1 MSASHDQT
9 GRSFLRVRPGFTL
22 VELLVVIAIIGI
34 LIALLL
40 PAVQAAREAARRS
53 QCTNQL
59 KQLALAIHNYHD
71 TYKELPPAAAGGWGQ
86 TWHAYILPFIEQQA
100 VYDIF
105 APWSDSGYANSSRP
119 TDRFTI
125 VAQTHIK
132 GFKCPSDPQP
142 EYWSLND
149 VNNRGTGNYCVCVGG
164 DLSESDNVDNA
175 QTIDVRNANGMILP
189 YMFTTGTRRRPCV
202 RLAEVIDGTSNTLMV
217 GEMPCTVEA
226 AVCNVCDRT
235 YHYSN
240 GIDSGAGT
248 DYSEVLG
255 STYFPINLMF
265 STDPNVSAETEKE
278 LSFGS
283 YHPGGCNGALG
294 DASVR
299 FFAETVDMDI
309 WRAVGSR
316 NGKEPLGDF

>member
-1 MSASHDQT
+1 MSAGS
-9 GRSFLRVRPGFTL
+9 RRRLGFTL

-59 KQLALAIHNYHD
+59 KQIALAVHNYHD

-86 TWHAYILPFIEQQA
+86 TYHAYILPFIEQQA

-105 APWSDSGYANSSRP
+105 APWSDSGSAGTDRP

-125 VAQTHIK
+125 VAMTIIP

-142 EYWSLND
+142 AYWNLNS
-149 VNNRGTGNYCVCVGG
+149 VNNRGVGNYSACVGG
-164 DLSESDNVDNA
+164 DLWESDNVDTA
-175 QTIDVRNANGMILP
+175 APTAIDVRNSNGMLLP
-189 YMFTTGTRRRPCV
+189 YMFTTSSRRRPCV
-202 RLAEVIDGTSNTLMV
+202 RLAEVIDGTSTT
-217 GEMPCTVEA
+217 PTVAEPPA
-226 AVCNVCDRT
+226 TVDPSVCNVCDRV

-240 GIDSGAGT
+240 NIDSSAGT
-248 DYSEVLG
+248 DYSETVG
-255 STYFPINLMF
+255 STYYPINLMF
-265 STDPNVSAETEKE
+265 STDPTVTAETQKE
-278 LSFGS
+278 LAFGS

-299 FFAETVDMDI
+299 FFSETMNI
-309 WRAVGSR
+309 ATWRAVGSR
-316 NGKEPLGDF
+316 NGKETLGDF